1 MSVMNNLRRMGKHNA
16 HTFKS
21 SPLAEISGSLGDL
34 GTLLPIF
41 IALSLNDS
49 INVSS
54 TLVFTGLANIASG
67 MLFGVPIP
75 VQPMKA
81 IAAVAIEQ
89 HFVIRETA
97 MAGLLV
103 SGAVL
108 LLAISGAL
116 GWLGR
121 IVPIPIVR
129 GIQLGAGLSLVIAAG
144 TNLLRSLGWI
154 RPSWADNN
162 IWTLFAFIFLLFS
175 TVFTRQHIP
184 YALVVTSLGV
194 VLAMLRSHHQDHAHP
209 GVWEPHIYLPHW
221 NHVKAALP
229 AAIGQLPLTTL
240 NSILA
245 TSSLSHHLLP
255 DQPTPSLTHL
265 GLSLGITNL
274 ISWPFGAMPICHG
287 SGGLAA
293 QYRFGARSGA
303 SVIFL
308 GVIKLIL
315 GLFFASPVVWVVQR
329 FPHSLLGIM
338 VVFAGI
344 ELAAVAESINDHP
357 AGLGTDGEGRHSF
370 GEEEERKRF
379 SVMLVTAA
387 GILAFKNDAI
397 GFFAG
402 VIWHIGVNWD
412 EVRGGWS
419 SRHSRWFSRF
429 RRSGLEHEPLL

>member
-1 MSVMNNLRRMGKHNA
+1 MSFISGLKRVNKHNV
-16 HTFKS
+16 HIFRS

-41 IALSLNDS
+41 IALSLNNS

-89 HFVIRETA
+89 NFAIRETA

-103 SGAVL
+103 SGAVIL
-108 LLAISGAL
+108 LSISGAL

-129 GIQLGAGLSLVIAAG
+129 GIQLGAGLSLIIAAG
-144 TNLLRSLGWI
+144 TSLLRPLDWI

-162 IWTLFAFIFLLFS
+162 FWTLFAFLFLLVS
-175 TVFTRQHIP
+175 TVFTKRHIP
-184 YALVVTSLGV
+184 YALIITVLGI
-194 VLAMLRSHHQDHAHP
+194 VLAIVRSQHHEHVHP
-209 GVWEPHIYLPHW
+209 GVWQPHIYLPHW
-221 NHVKAALP
+221 HHVKTAIP
-229 AAIGQLPLTTL
+229 AAIGQLPLTIL

-245 TSSLSHHLLP
+245 TSSLSHHLFSS
-255 DQPTPSLTHL
+255 QPTPSLAHI
-265 GLSLGITNL
+265 GLSLGITNV
-274 ISWPFGAMPICHG
+274 ISFPFGAMPICHG

-308 GVIKLIL
+308 GIFKLVL
-315 GLFFASPVVWVVQR
+315 GLFFASPVIWAIQR

-344 ELAAVAESINDHP
+344 ELAAVAQSVNDNT
-357 AGLGTDGEGRHSF
+357 ADVGTDDEGRHLI
-370 GEEEERKRF
+370 GEEEGRKRF
-379 SVMLVTAA
+379 GVMLVTAA
-387 GILAFKNDAI
+387 GILAFKNDAV
-397 GFFAG
+397 GFLAG
-402 VIWHIGVNWD
+402 LIWHIGVNWE
-412 EVRGGWS
+412 EVRGGLAN
-419 SRHSRWFSRF
+419 RRSRWFTRF
-429 RRSGLEHEPLL
+429 HSSSAEHDPLL